1 MLRLRDPVSL
11 LLNSC
16 MSRRQRICDLHPH
29 GPTILPSLL
38 MCDFGNL
45 AAEIEAVEAAGVR
58 ALHLD
63 VMDGHFVPNL
73 SYGLTIV
80 EAVRRIT
87 DLPLDVHLMIS
98 NPDPF
103 LRRYYEA
110 GADQIIV
117 HVEATEKPGETLQ
130 EIRQLG
136 AAAGLALNPTTPLED
151 ISAYHDLCDLIL
163 VMSVMPGFGGQK
175 FDSGA
180 LEKLATLSQTVSDS
194 VTLGVDGGIN
204 VDTIA
209 ECSQAG
215 ARWFVAG
222 SAIFGKPDYTSSVSG
237 LLELANSNSRV

>member
-1 MLRLRDPVSL
+1 
-11 LLNSC
+11 
-16 MSRRQRICDLHPH
+16 MSRHQRISDLHTQ

-58 ALHLD
+58 ALELD
-63 VMDGHFVPNL
+63 VMDGQCVPKL
-73 SYGLTIV
+73 SEGLTIV

-117 HVEATEKPGETLQ
+117 HVEATDRPVETLQ
-130 EIRQLG
+130 QIRQLG
-136 AAAGLALNPTTPLED
+136 AAVGLALNPPTPLED
-151 ISAYHDLCDLIL
+151 ITAYVDLCDLIL
-163 VMSVMPGFGGQK
+163 VMSVMPGFGGQE
-175 FDSGA
+175 FDPAA
-180 LEKLATLSQTVSDS
+180 LDKLSQLRKIAGDT

-204 VDTIA
+204 IDTIGK
-209 ECSQAG
+209 CAG
-215 ARWFVAG
+215 AGAQWFVAG
-222 SAIFGKPDYTSSVSG
+222 SAIFGKQDYASSVST
-237 LLELANSNSRV
+237 LLELATPSFRS